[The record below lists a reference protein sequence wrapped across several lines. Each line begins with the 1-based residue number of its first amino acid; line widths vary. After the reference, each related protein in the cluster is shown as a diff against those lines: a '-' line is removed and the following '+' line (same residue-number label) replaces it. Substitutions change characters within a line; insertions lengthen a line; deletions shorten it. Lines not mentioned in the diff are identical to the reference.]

1 MRVFPEKFDQLCF
14 AQAHY
19 GAPEVVAEVKER
31 YYEEKMLIIT
41 VRNLPLMKGHP
52 LFKDNAMIDDSELG
66 KVVNG
71 LLVFHGVLLSR
82 RRIREYIGDPLKPDW
97 IGEEYA
103 IEDIRFD
110 LSCEVMNVYT
120 FEGKL
125 DKPLSKVK
133 WSVIARSFELQVE

>member
-19 GAPEVVAEVKER
+19 GAPEVVGEVKER
-31 YYEEKMLIIT
+31 YNREKMLIIT

-52 LFKDNAMIDDSELG
+52 LFKDNG
-66 KVVNG
+66 KTVNG

-82 RRIREYIGDPLKPDW
+82 RRVREYTGNPLKPDW
-97 IGEEYA
+97 IGEEYV